1 MNPEDSKLDTEQP
14 TYVPNLHMR
23 RTLDEPSEDALII
36 GIDPGIVHTGIVAY
50 AICTHDPA
58 FRTSMIY
65 RVIDTE
71 DAAEGDRHRL
81 ISESVSQFLEDML
94 PVLAARDYATEETP
108 MLIFIEDYRSRASS
122 NKPDAQMREIVS
134 ALRRLLPLA
143 NVVDN
148 TGSKKIARPELMRS
162 LGLNTFRATHH
173 QDLQAASRIMIYGAL
188 KQEHLNA
195 LLAELLDR
203 VLYTSKPIITF
214 PVEI

>member
-1 MNPEDSKLDTEQP
+1 MNPEDSELDTEQP
-14 TYVPNLHMR
+14 TYVPKLTMR
-23 RTLDEPSEDALII
+23 RTLDEQSADALII

-50 AICTHDPA
+50 AICTHRSCQIP
-58 FRTSMIY
+58 MIY

-71 DAAEGDRHRL
+71 DTDAEDRVKL
-81 ISESVSQFLEDML
+81 ITEGVSKFLEDML
-94 PVLAARDYATEETP
+94 PTLTSQNYAVQETP

-148 TGSKKIARPELMRS
+148 TGSKKVARPELMRS

-188 KQEHLNA
+188 KQEHLNS

-203 VLYTSKPIITF
+203 VLYTSNPTITF

>member
-1 MNPEDSKLDTEQP
+1 MIPEDAEFDKEPP
-14 TYVPNLHMR
+14 TYVPNLSMR
-23 RTLDEPSEDALII
+23 KTLDEPSDDALII

-50 AICTHDPA
+50 AICTHAP
-58 FRTSMIY
+58 RQIPMIY

-71 DAAEGDRHRL
+71 DADEEDRVKQITEG
-81 ISESVSQFLEDML
+81 VSRFLEDML
-94 PVLAARDYATEETP
+94 PTLTFQNYATEETP

>member
-1 MNPEDSKLDTEQP
+1 MNHEDAELDSEQP
-14 TYVPNLHMR
+14 TYVPNLAMR
-23 RTLDEPSEDALII
+23 KTLDEQSDDALLI

-50 AICTHDPA
+50 GICTHQSYRIP
-58 FRTSMIY
+58 MIY

-71 DAAEGDRHRL
+71 DADAEDRVKL
-81 ISESVSQFLEDML
+81 ITEGVSKFLEDIL
-94 PVLAARDYATEETP
+94 PELAAFNYATEETP
-108 MLIFIEDYRSRASS
+108 MLTFIEDYRSRASS

-148 TGSKKIARPELMRS
+148 TGSKKIARPALMQQ

-188 KQEHLNA
+188 KQDQLNA
-195 LLAELLDR
+195 LLADLLQR
-203 VLYTSKPIITF
+203 TFFNHVPITTF

>member
-14 TYVPNLHMR
+14 TYVPNLRMWR
-23 RTLDEPSEDALII
+23 FLDERSADALII

-50 AICTHDPA
+50 GICTHEPPKIP
-58 FRTSMIY
+58 MIY

-71 DAAEGDRHRL
+71 DADPDDRVKR
-81 ISESVSQFLEDML
+81 ITDGVSRFLEDML
-94 PVLAARDYATEETP
+94 QGLAYQSYATEETP

>member
-1 MNPEDSKLDTEQP
+1 MNPEDAELDKEQLP
-14 TYVPNLHMR
+14 YVPNLAMR
-23 RTLDEPSEDALII
+23 RTLDEPSADALII

-50 AICTHDPA
+50 GICTHHPH
-58 FRTSMIY
+58 RIPMIY

-71 DAAEGDRHRL
+71 DADAEDRVKL
-81 ISESVSQFLEDML
+81 ITEGVSKFLEDML
-94 PVLAARDYATEETP
+94 PTLASINYAAVETP

-148 TGSKKIARPELMRS
+148 TGSKKIARPALMQQ
-162 LGLNTFRATHH
+162 LGLSTFRATHH
-173 QDLQAASRIMIYGAL
+173 QDLQAAARIMIYGAL

-195 LLAELLDR
+195 LLADLLQR
-203 VLYTSKPIITF
+203 TF
-214 PVEI
+214 FDILPVTTFSVEI

>member
-1 MNPEDSKLDTEQP
+1 MNPEDSELYSEP
-14 TYVPNLHMR
+14 PSHVPNLKMQK
-23 RTLDEPSEDALII
+23 TLDEPSDDALII

-50 AICTHDPA
+50 AICTHGHCPIP
-58 FRTSMIY
+58 MIY

-71 DAAEGDRHRL
+71 DAAEGERHRI
-81 ISESVSQFLEDML
+81 ISDGVSQFLEDML
-94 PVLAARDYATEETP
+94 PTLTSQNYAVQETP

>member
-1 MNPEDSKLDTEQP
+1 MNPEDSELDTEQP
-14 TYVPNLHMR
+14 TYVPKLTMR
-23 RTLDEPSEDALII
+23 RTLDEPRDDALII

-50 AICTHDPA
+50 AICTHGNV
-58 FRTSMIY
+58 RITMIY

-71 DAAEGDRHRL
+71 DAAKDERHRI
-81 ISESVSQFLEDML
+81 ISDGVSQFLEDML
-94 PVLAARDYATEETP
+94 PILVSRDYAVQETP

-148 TGSKKIARPELMRS
+148 TGSKKVARPELMRS

>member
-14 TYVPNLHMR
+14 TYVPNLHMW
-23 RTLDEPSEDALII
+23 RTLDERSADALII

-50 AICTHDPA
+50 AICTHGKA
-58 FRTSMIY
+58 RITMIY

-71 DAAEGDRHRL
+71 DAAKDERHRI
-81 ISESVSQFLEDML
+81 ISDGVSQFLEDML
-94 PVLAARDYATEETP
+94 PELASLNYATEETP

-203 VLYTSKPIITF
+203 VLYTSNPIITF

>member
-1 MNPEDSKLDTEQP
+1 MHPEDAELGSDQP
-14 TYVPNLHMR
+14 TYVPQLVMMK
-23 RTLDEPSEDALII
+23 TLDEPSEDALII

-50 AICTHDPA
+50 GLCTHRPNR
-58 FRTSMIY
+58 FPMIY

-71 DAAEGDRHRL
+71 DADAEDRVKL
-81 ISESVSQFLEDML
+81 ITDGVSRFLEDML
-94 PVLAARDYATEETP
+94 PPLASLNYATAETP

-148 TGSKKIARPELMRS
+148 TGSKKIARPALMQQ

-188 KQEHLNA
+188 KQDNLNA
-195 LLAELLDR
+195 LLA
-203 VLYTSKPIITF
+203 VMLYRSFGTGDLITTF

>member
-1 MNPEDSKLDTEQP
+1 MNPEDSELDTEQP
-14 TYVPNLHMR
+14 TYVPKLTMR
-23 RTLDEPSEDALII
+23 RTLDEPSNDALIL

-50 AICTHDPA
+50 AICTHGPCQIP
-58 FRTSMIY
+58 MIY

-71 DAAEGDRHRL
+71 DADEADRVKL
-81 ISESVSQFLEDML
+81 ITDGVSRFLEDML
-94 PVLAARDYATEETP
+94 PVLAARAYATEETP

-173 QDLQAASRIMIYGAL
+173 QDLQAAARIMIYGAL

-203 VLYTSKPIITF
+203 VLYTCKPITTF

>member
-1 MNPEDSKLDTEQP
+1 MNHEDSELYTGP
-14 TYVPNLHMR
+14 PSHAPNLKMQK
-23 RTLDEPSEDALII
+23 TLDEPSNDALII

-50 AICTHDPA
+50 AICTHGPGQIP
-58 FRTSMIY
+58 MIY

-71 DAAEGDRHRL
+71 AAAEGERHRI
-81 ISESVSQFLEDML
+81 ISDGVSQFLEDML
-94 PVLAARDYATEETP
+94 PTLTSQNYATEETP

-148 TGSKKIARPELMRS
+148 TGSKKIARPALMKS

-195 LLAELLDR
+195 LLAGLLDR
-203 VLYTSKPIITF
+203 SLYANKPITTF

>member
-1 MNPEDSKLDTEQP
+1 MNPEDSELDTEQP
-14 TYVPNLHMR
+14 TYVPNLHMQK
-23 RTLDEPSEDALII
+23 TLDEPSNDALII

-50 AICTHDPA
+50 AICTHNAAIQPLL
-58 FRTSMIY
+58 IY

-71 DAAEGDRHRL
+71 DAAEGERHRI
-81 ISESVSQFLEDML
+81 ISDGVSQFLEDML
-94 PVLAARDYATEETP
+94 PTLTSQNYATKETP

-148 TGSKKIARPELMRS
+148 TGSKKIARPALMRS

>member
-1 MNPEDSKLDTEQP
+1 MNPEDSELYTEPPSHVPKLT
-14 TYVPNLHMR
+14 MR
-23 RTLDEPSEDALII
+23 RTLDEPGNDALII

-50 AICTHDPA
+50 AICTHGPCQIP
-58 FRTSMIY
+58 MIY

-71 DAAEGDRHRL
+71 DAAKDERHRI
-81 ISESVSQFLEDML
+81 ISDGVSQFLEDML
-94 PVLAARDYATEETP
+94 PTLTSQNYAVQETP

-188 KQEHLNA
+188 KQEHLNT

-203 VLYTSKPIITF
+203 ALYAGTSVTTF

>member
-1 MNPEDSKLDTEQP
+1 MNPEDAELDKEPP
-14 TYVPNLHMR
+14 TYVPNLVMR
-23 RTLDEPSEDALII
+23 RTLDEPSADALII

-50 AICTHDPA
+50 GICTHRPN
-58 FRTSMIY
+58 RIPMIY

-71 DAAEGDRHRL
+71 DADAEDRVKL
-81 ISESVSQFLEDML
+81 ITEGVSKFLEDML
-94 PVLAARDYATEETP
+94 PEIAAINYATEETP
-108 MLIFIEDYRSRASS
+108 MLVFIEDYRSRASS

-188 KQEHLNA
+188 KQEHLNT

>member
-1 MNPEDSKLDTEQP
+1 MNPEDSELYSEP
-14 TYVPNLHMR
+14 PSHVPNLVMR
-23 RTLDEPSEDALII
+23 RTLDEPSNDALII

-50 AICTHDPA
+50 AICTHGPCQIP
-58 FRTSMIY
+58 MIY

-71 DAAEGDRHRL
+71 DAAEGERYRI
-81 ISESVSQFLEDML
+81 ISDGVSQFLEDML
-94 PVLAARDYATEETP
+94 PTLTSQNYAVQETP

-148 TGSKKIARPELMRS
+148 TGSKKIARPALMRS

-195 LLAELLDR
+195 LLAGLLDR
-203 VLYTSKPIITF
+203 VLYTSKPITTF

>member
-1 MNPEDSKLDTEQP
+1 MNPEDAELDSEQP
-14 TYVPNLHMR
+14 TYVPNLAMR

-50 AICTHDPA
+50 GICTHRPNQ
-58 FRTSMIY
+58 FPMIY

-71 DAAEGDRHRL
+71 DADAEDRVKL
-81 ISESVSQFLEDML
+81 ITDGVSRFLEDML
-94 PVLAARDYATEETP
+94 PTLASLNYATEETP

-148 TGSKKIARPELMRS
+148 TGSKKIARPALMQR

-188 KQEHLNA
+188 KQDNLNA
-195 LLAELLDR
+195 LLA
-203 VLYTSKPIITF
+203 VMLYRSFGTGDHVTTF

>member
-1 MNPEDSKLDTEQP
+1 MNPEDSELYTEP
-14 TYVPNLHMR
+14 PSHVPNLKMQK
-23 RTLDEPSEDALII
+23 TLDELSNDALII

-50 AICTHDPA
+50 AICTHGKA
-58 FRTSMIY
+58 GITMIY

-71 DAAEGDRHRL
+71 DAAKDERHRI
-81 ISESVSQFLEDML
+81 ISDGVSQFLEDML
-94 PVLAARDYATEETP
+94 PVLESRNYATEETP

-148 TGSKKIARPELMRS
+148 TGSKKIARPALMQK

-188 KQEHLNA
+188 KQEHLNT

-203 VLYTSKPIITF
+203 SIYANTSVTTF

>member
-1 MNPEDSKLDTEQP
+1 MIPEDAEFDTEQP
-14 TYVPNLHMR
+14 RFVPNLAMR
-23 RTLDEPSEDALII
+23 RTLDEPSPDALII

-50 AICTHDPA
+50 TICTHDSA
-58 FRTSMIY
+58 RVSLIY

-71 DAAEGDRHRL
+71 DADEADRVRL
-81 ISESVSQFLEDML
+81 ISDGVSQFLEDML
-94 PVLAARDYATEETP
+94 PVLVYRDYAVRETP

>member
-1 MNPEDSKLDTEQP
+1 MNPEDSKLDTEQL

-23 RTLDEPSEDALII
+23 RTLDEPSADALII

-50 AICTHDPA
+50 AICTHGKT
-58 FRTSMIY
+58 RITMIY

-71 DAAEGDRHRL
+71 DADEADRVKL
-81 ISESVSQFLEDML
+81 ITDGVSQFLEDIL
-94 PVLAARDYATEETP
+94 PTLTYQNYATEETP

-203 VLYTSKPIITF
+203 VLYTCKPIITF

>member
-1 MNPEDSKLDTEQP
+1 MNHEDAELDSEQP
-14 TYVPNLHMR
+14 TYVPNLAMR
-23 RTLDEPSEDALII
+23 RALDKPSDDALII

-50 AICTHDPA
+50 GICTHNYTRIP
-58 FRTSMIY
+58 MIY
-65 RVIDTE
+65 SVIDTE
-71 DAAEGDRHRL
+71 DADAEDRVKL
-81 ISESVSQFLEDML
+81 ITDGVSRFLENML
-94 PVLAARDYATEETP
+94 PELAAINYATEDTP

-148 TGSKKIARPELMRS
+148 TGSKKIARPALMQQ

-188 KQEHLNA
+188 KQNILNS
-195 LLAELLDR
+195 LLADMLRRTFFNNL
-203 VLYTSKPIITF
+203 PITTF